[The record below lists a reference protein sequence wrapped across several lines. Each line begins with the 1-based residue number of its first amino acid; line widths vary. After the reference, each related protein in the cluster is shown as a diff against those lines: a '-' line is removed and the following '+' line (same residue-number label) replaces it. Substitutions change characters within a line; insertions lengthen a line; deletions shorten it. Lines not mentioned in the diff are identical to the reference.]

1 MSSTVNRE
9 EEQYCD
15 VVLPL
20 PLPQLFTY
28 KIPAAFINN
37 IAVGSRIIVPFGQ
50 RKFVTGVV
58 RKIHFDKPA
67 AYQTK
72 ELIDVLDLEPTMNN
86 YQFKFM
92 DWMTEY
98 YLCAPGEVL
107 QACLPSGFKLS
118 SESMIQLNPLFKEQN
133 FDLTEKERKVIQE
146 LRSRTLSYKDIS
158 KLIDSSGVQ
167 ALVKILIQKQAIL
180 LFEEVKE
187 KYSPKIVTRIRLH
200 DLYTSKESLSVLINQ
215 FEKKPKQQEIILRY
229 LQNVPVMQDP
239 HANDI
244 GIEKSM
250 LLSSELSAS
259 SLQTLIKAEILI
271 SFDEVVSRL
280 SFRAEEKKQHVLL
293 SQDQETAKES
303 ILQQFDS
310 KDIVLL
316 HGVTGSG
323 KTEIYIDLIKRS
335 IENGSQAL
343 LLLPEIALTTQIV
356 NRLEEYFGDRMG
368 VYHSK
373 FSDNERVEVWKG
385 LQEGRYDFI
394 VGVRSAIFLPFTH
407 LGLLIIDEEHESSYK
422 QHDPAPRYNGRDS
435 ALVLARI
442 HNAKTLLGSATP
454 SIESR
459 DAALKNKWG
468 YVPLLKRFG
477 DVALPAITFADMRLE
492 RKNKTIQQGFSL
504 TLITAIREALA
515 NKKQVIIFQNRRGY
529 APMLE
534 CEDCGNIPM
543 CNSCSVSLTYH
554 QFSHEL
560 RCHYCGYTRKV
571 PNKCDS
577 CSSHRLKTVGSGTE
591 RIEDELQ
598 LILPDARI
606 RRMDLDTTRRKNSF
620 SELITA
626 FSQHEID
633 VLIGTQMVTKGLD
646 FANVELVGVYDADRM
661 LYFPDFRAIER
672 TYQMI
677 VQVSGRAGRKSGM
690 GKVIIQTAQPEHPL
704 FNFIHKNDY
713 DNFFTREV
721 YEREMYHYPPFTRII
736 HVSVLHLDKKEALK
750 CAHQLVSKL
759 KAKIGSKRILGPQ
772 IPSIE
777 RLRNYYHIELFI
789 KLERDLKGLQSIK
802 NEIASIIASEQNI
815 HMGSKGRIIVDVD
828 PI

>member
-1 MSSTVNRE
+1 MSSKVNRE
-9 EEQYCD
+9 EGYCD

-28 KIPAAFINN
+28 KIPPTYIKN
-37 IAVGSRIIVPFGQ
+37 IHVGVRVIVPFGQ

-58 RKIHFDKPA
+58 KKIHQNKPA

-72 ELIDVLDLEPTMNN
+72 EILDVLDTEPTMNSL
-86 YQFKFM
+86 QFRFM
-92 DWMTEY
+92 DWMAEY
-98 YLCAPGEVL
+98 YLCTPGEVL
-107 QACLPSGFKLS
+107 QAALPSGFKLS
-118 SESMIQLNPLFKEQN
+118 SESMIQLNPAFKESD
-133 FDLTEKERKVIQE
+133 FDLTEKEQRVIQE

-158 KLIDSSGVQ
+158 KLIDSPGVQ
-167 ALVKILIQKQAIL
+167 SIIKSLIQKQAIL

-187 KYSPKIVTRIRLH
+187 KYSPKIVTRIRLNEKF
-200 DLYTSKESLSVLINQ
+200 TSNESLSALLDQ

-229 LQNVPVMQDP
+229 LQQVPVLLD
-239 HANDI
+239 AESNRL
-244 GIEKSM
+244 GIEKS
-250 LLSSELSAS
+250 LLLNTNISAT
-259 SLQTLIKAEILI
+259 SLQTLLKSEIFI
-271 SFDEVVSRL
+271 SFEEIVSRL
-280 SFRAEEKKQHVLL
+280 TFRPDEKKHSVSL
-293 SQDQETAKES
+293 SPDQETAKES
-303 ILQQFDS
+303 ILRQFDS

-335 IENGSQAL
+335 IDNGSQAL

-356 NRLEEYFGDRMG
+356 NRLEEYFGDKMG

-407 LGLLIIDEEHESSYK
+407 LGLVIVDEEHESSYK
-422 QHDPAPRYNGRDS
+422 QQDPAPRYNGRDS

-442 HNAKTLLGSATP
+442 HSAKTLLGSATP

-468 YVPLLKRFG
+468 YVSLLKRYAN
-477 DVALPAITFADMRLE
+477 VALPEIVFADMKTE
-492 RKNKTIQQGFSL
+492 RKNKTVQQGFSL
-504 TLITAIREALA
+504 KLLTAIRETIA

-560 RCHYCGYTRKV
+560 RCHYCGFARKV

-577 CSSHRLKTVGSGTE
+577 CSSNRLKTIGAGTE
-591 RIEDELQ
+591 RLEDELQ
-598 LILPDARI
+598 LILPEARI
-606 RRMDLDTTRRKNSF
+606 SRMDLDTTRRKNSF
-620 SELITA
+620 AELITA
-626 FSQHEID
+626 FSQGEID
-633 VLIGTQMVTKGLD
+633 ILIGTQMVTKGLD

-690 GKVIIQTAQPEHPL
+690 GKVIIQTAQPDHPV
-704 FNFIHKNDY
+704 FPFIQKNDY
-713 DNFFTREV
+713 DNYFTREV
-721 YEREMYHYPPFTRII
+721 YEREMYLYPPFTRMI

-750 CAHQLVSKL
+750 CGEQLAGKL
-759 KAKIGSKRILGPQ
+759 RAKIGSKRILGPQ
-772 IPSIE
+772 APSIE

-789 KLERDLKGLQSIK
+789 KLERDIKGLQSIK
-802 NEIASIIASEQNI
+802 NEIAAIIGSEQNM
-815 HMGSKGRIIVDVD
+815 HMGSKGRIIIDID

>member
-1 MSSTVNRE
+1 MSHTVNRE
-9 EEQYCD
+9 EDQYCD

-28 KIPAAFINN
+28 KIPQPLINS
-37 IAVGSRIIVPFGQ
+37 ISIGSRIIVPFGQ

-58 RKIHFDKPA
+58 RKIHTDKPI

-72 ELIDVLDLEPTMNN
+72 ELIDVLDIEPTMNS

-92 DWMTEY
+92 DWMSEY

-118 SESMIQLNPLFKEQN
+118 SESMIQLNPLFKESD

-158 KLIDSSGVQ
+158 KIIDSSGVQ
-167 ALVKILIQKQAIL
+167 AIVKSLIQKQAIL

-187 KYSPKIVTRIRLH
+187 KYSPKIITRIRLH
-200 DLYTSKESLSVLINQ
+200 ETYTSPESLSALLNQ
-215 FEKKPKQQEIILRY
+215 LDKRPKQQEIILRY
-229 LQNVPVMQDP
+229 LQQIPVIQNSDT
-239 HANDI
+239 NDA
-244 GIEKSM
+244 GVEKST
-250 LLSSELSAS
+250 LVTSELSGS
-259 SLQTLIKAEILI
+259 SLQTLLKSEILI
-271 SFDEVVSRL
+271 SFEEVVSRL
-280 SFRAEEKKQHVLL
+280 TFRSEEKKQQISL
-293 SQDQETAKES
+293 SEDQEIAKES
-303 ILQQFDS
+303 ILQQFSS

-335 IENGSQAL
+335 IDNGSQAL

-356 NRLEEYFGDRMG
+356 NRLEEYFGDKMG
-368 VYHSK
+368 VYHSR

-394 VGVRSAIFLPFTH
+394 VGVRSAIFLPFTN

-422 QHDPAPRYNGRDS
+422 QQDPAPRYNGRDS

-442 HNAKTLLGSATP
+442 HSAKTLLGSATP

-459 DAALKNKWG
+459 DAAQKNKWG
-468 YVPLLKRFG
+468 YVSLVKRFG
-477 DVALPAITFADMRLE
+477 DVALPEITFADMRLE

-504 TLITAIREALA
+504 KLITAIRETLA

-560 RCHYCGYTRKV
+560 RCHYCGFTRKV

-598 LILPDARI
+598 IILPEAKI
-606 RRMDLDTTRRKNSF
+606 RRMDLDTTRKKNSF

-633 VLIGTQMVTKGLD
+633 ILIGTQMVTKGLD
-646 FANVELVGVYDADRM
+646 FAHVELVGVYDADRM
-661 LYFPDFRAIER
+661 LHFPDFRAIER
-672 TYQMI
+672 SYQMI
-677 VQVSGRAGRKSGM
+677 VQVSGRAGRKSGI
-690 GKVIIQTAQPEHPL
+690 GKVIVQTAQPEHPL
-704 FNFIHKNDY
+704 FAFIQRNDY
-713 DNFFTREV
+713 DNFFTREI
-721 YEREMYHYPPFTRII
+721 YEREMFLYPPFTRII
-736 HVSVLHLDKKEALK
+736 HISVLHLDKKEALK
-750 CAHQLVSKL
+750 CAHQLAGKL
-759 KAKIGSKRILGPQ
+759 KTKIGSKRVLGPQ
-772 IPSIE
+772 VPSIE
-777 RLRNYYHIELFI
+777 RLRNYYHIELFV

-802 NEIASIIASEQNI
+802 NEIATIIASEQNI